1 MTTCPVCNTQSFLKL
16 EPIDVD
22 QQHRAYPLNPPSLRE
37 PLTAVMQSITTTYQ
51 MLRCSNCTVEFAHP
65 MIAPSAE
72 WYDLAYSG
80 LPLYPSIRW
89 EYRHVLELQPNPS
102 HLIDIGCGSGAFL
115 QYCRSNQVSATGIDH
130 SPAAIAAC
138 DKDGLTTHL
147 IDATLDDE
155 SQPLPTA
162 SGLTAFHVLEHL
174 SDPKSLFQV
183 ASRCSTGQSR
193 LWVSIPSNN
202 RSTRYFGKSD
212 YLDQPPHHLPR
223 WNPLSLEQV
232 ASGTGWKFVKVH
244 YEPIPLKT
252 ALWTI
257 AILDHSSPRPNRSQW
272 HERILRWA
280 SYPAALIKRLTRHRS
295 LSSFSM
301 LAEYVKI

>member
-1 MTTCPVCNTQSFLKL
+1 
-16 EPIDVD
+16 
-22 QQHRAYPLNPPSLRE
+22 
-37 PLTAVMQSITTTYQ
+37 MQSITTTYQ
-51 MLRCSNCTVEFAHP
+51 MLKCSNCTVEFADP

-89 EYRHVLELQPNPS
+89 EYRHVLELQRNPS
-102 HLIDIGCGSGAFL
+102 QLIDIGCGSGAFL
-115 QYCRSNQVSATGIDH
+115 RYCRSTQVSATGLDH

-138 DKDGLTTHL
+138 DKDGLSTLLLDTT
-147 IDATLDDE
+147 IDEKSHTL
-155 SQPLPTA
+155 PKA
-162 SGLTAFHVLEHL
+162 SCLTAFHVLEHL
-174 SDPKSLFQV
+174 SDPKSLFEV
-183 ASRCSTGQSR
+183 ASRCSTDQSR
-193 LWVSIPSNN
+193 LWLSIPSNN

-212 YLDQPPHHLPR
+212 YLDQPPHHLTR

-232 ASGTGWKFVKVH
+232 AHGTGWKLVKVH

-257 AILDHSSPRPNRSQW
+257 ATFDHSSPRSTRSQW
-272 HERILRWA
+272 SERLIRWA
-280 SYPAALIKRLTRHRS
+280 SYPAALIKRLTRHHS